1 MDCAAMAHDAEIV
14 VGTTLAWCG
23 PCGRTEPARIVARTS
38 GVTMERLCPIHGAA
52 STPLSRDPDWYM
64 RRAVGGREIE
74 TPVAPKPSKHGCP
87 KDCGPCEWHSS
98 SIQLP
103 VFSITNDCNLDCPIC
118 FTYNRPDC
126 KYYKPLED
134 CLKIVDEVLKRRPDV
149 QLVNMTGGEPTLHPN
164 LPEIVKAIRARGIPR
179 VTVNTNGMRLASDP
193 KFAQA
198 IKESGAHLVL
208 SLDTFDPKRSHLI
221 HGADIVAKKRKA
233 LAVLEELDIP
243 TTILTVAIAGVN
255 DDEIPGIVAEWFP
268 KAFVR
273 SMTIQNMTWTG
284 ANGSKFEPRRHI
296 TIDEV
301 EGLVAQAPGFSRDDF
316 FPLASYHP
324 LCYSVAYYVVHEG
337 RIRSLSRFLER
348 QELSDLTRSRY
359 FLEADADFLRAFLAG
374 LARVWSEDS
383 DPDFLRTVK
392 RQVQSMQDPHLPVG
406 ERQRISEQFVKMLYI
421 HPHMDEDNFD
431 VDRVSRCGDVVPDED
446 GRMIPACSY
455 NLLYRQHDP
464 RFWSQG

>member
-1 MDCAAMAHDAEIV
+1 M
-14 VGTTLAWCG
+14 
-23 PCGRTEPARIVARTS
+23 
-38 GVTMERLCPIHGAA
+38 
-52 STPLSRDPDWYM
+52 
-64 RRAVGGREIE
+64 
-74 TPVAPKPSKHGCP
+74 
-87 KDCGPCEWHSS
+87 
-98 SIQLP
+98 
-103 VFSITNDCNLDCPIC
+103 
-118 FTYNRPDC
+118 
-126 KYYKPLED
+126 
-134 CLKIVDEVLKRRPDV
+134 DEVLKRRPDV

-208 SLDTFDPKRSHLI
+208 SLDTFDPVRSHLI

-348 QELSDLTRSRY
+348 QELSSLTRSRY

-392 RQVQSMQDPHLPVG
+392 RQVQSMQDPHLPAV
-406 ERQRISEQFVKMLYI
+406 ERQRTSEQFVKMLYI

-431 VDRVSRCGDVVPDED
+431 VDRVSRCGDVVPDEE

-464 RFWSQG
+464 RFWSPA